1 MGSILL
7 AFYRIRLRHAGR
19 YLRPVVLIRSVRSSF
34 LARPW
39 PRLGDEML
47 LLIYGARFVFIFA
60 VMKLWRYS
68 LWTSIPVAAG
78 LA

>member
-1 MGSILL
+1 
-7 AFYRIRLRHAGR
+7 
-19 YLRPVVLIRSVRSSF
+19 
-34 LARPW
+34 
-39 PRLGDEML
+39 ML